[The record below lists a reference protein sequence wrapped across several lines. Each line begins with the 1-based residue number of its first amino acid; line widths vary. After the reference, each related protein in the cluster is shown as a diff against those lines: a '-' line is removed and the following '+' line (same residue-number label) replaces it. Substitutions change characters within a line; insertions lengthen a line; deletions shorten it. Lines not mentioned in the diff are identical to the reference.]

1 MFRAPSKSLSQKGT
15 CGSPT
20 PCWPPVKPTGK
31 TQIGFRDSGPRDE
44 YQAPART
51 AQAGYTDSTLR
62 LPGAAPSLPPKGS
75 LH

>member
-15 CGSPT
+15 CGSPA
-20 PCWPPVKPTGK
+20 PRPVKPTGK
-31 TQIGFRDSGPRDE
+31 TQIGFRDPGPRDE